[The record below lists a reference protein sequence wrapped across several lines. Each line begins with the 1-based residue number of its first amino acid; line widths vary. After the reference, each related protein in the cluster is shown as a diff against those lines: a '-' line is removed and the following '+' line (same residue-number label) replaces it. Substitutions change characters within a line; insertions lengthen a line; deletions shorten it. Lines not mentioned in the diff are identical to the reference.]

1 MGKNEPPRLTLQVPE
16 PPARPGDKPDFSYLK
31 LAPAGSVD
39 RPPVHA
45 SAAQMHD
52 YAYSLVRVLD
62 DAGNAVGPWA
72 PQVDAEL
79 LRTGLRAMMKTRVVR
94 YADATGAA
102 AEESIVLY
110 AVPRRRSDCRGAR
123 ARARAGRHV
132 LSQLSAAGLSDRAWH
147 AAGRHD
153 VSDSCRTRRIRSRAA
168 SCR

>member
-79 LRTGLRAMMKTRVVR
+79 LRTGLRAMMKTRVFDAHGSAGVR
-94 YADATGAA
+94 FTMTEPWTALLLDDARVIHETTPIQSDGANPVRDTLVVTYREHGFQA
-102 AEESIVLY
+102 PA
-110 AVPRRRSDCRGAR
+110 
-123 ARARAGRHV
+123 
-132 LSQLSAAGLSDRAWH
+132 
-147 AAGRHD
+147 
-153 VSDSCRTRRIRSRAA
+153 
-168 SCR
+168 